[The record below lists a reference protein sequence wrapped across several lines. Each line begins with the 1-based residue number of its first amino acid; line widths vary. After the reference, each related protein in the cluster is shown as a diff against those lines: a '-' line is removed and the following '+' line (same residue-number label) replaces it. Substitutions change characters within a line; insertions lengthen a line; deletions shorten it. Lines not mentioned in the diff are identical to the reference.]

1 MSMTAR
7 RKARILACQAIYQW
21 QMTNDDLQQI
31 YKQFVE
37 DNFGKNYDE
46 DYFSAVFFGV
56 CKQSE
61 KLDHLFKPFLINK
74 VIDELTVIE
83 LSLLRIGAYEILE
96 RPDIPANVVITEA
109 VRISKKFGA
118 TDSYKFINAVLDK
131 LAIESSA

>member
-1 MSMTAR
+1 M
-7 RKARILACQAIYQW
+7 
-21 QMTNDDLQQI
+21 
-31 YKQFVE
+31 
-37 DNFGKNYDE
+37 
-46 DYFSAVFFGV
+46 
-56 CKQSE
+56 
-61 KLDHLFKPFLINK
+61 LDK

-96 RPDIPANVVITEA
+96 RPDIPTNVVITEA